1 MKTNRRQM
9 LQLALTGA
17 GLGAAGLGAA
27 GAGLGLAE
35 GWAAQREAPVF
46 RRAGLAFDTGVALT
60 IVGMGEREAEAA
72 LDAGFAEIRRLERV
86 AGLST
91 PSSDIRRLN
100 AEGRLERP
108 DQALLDMLAVAG
120 DVHRASGGAFDVTVQ
135 PLWIFY
141 DSYAKRGEWPSD
153 DEAAPARK
161 LIGQRDVRFDAE
173 AIAFGRRGMGI
184 TLNSLT
190 HGYAADCVAKVLAA
204 RGVRQA
210 FVDTGEME
218 SLGRNAHDRDW
229 TAAVKHP
236 RQPDAMLGTAPV
248 TGCMATAGDYAYT
261 WSEDYSRHHIL
272 DPRTG
277 YSPASFACVTVIA
290 AKAVVAD
297 ALSTAVSVLGPDEG
311 AKLLKHFDAEAYGI
325 TKAGKVWATP
335 GFPRQNLA

>member
-9 LQLALTGA
+9 LQLALMGA
-17 GLGAAGLGAA
+17 GIGAIGV
-27 GAGLGLAE
+27 
-35 GWAAQREAPVF
+35 WAASGTSAAPVF
-46 RRAGLAFDTGVALT
+46 RRAGVAFDTGVALT
-60 IVGMGEREAEAA
+60 IAGLEEREAEAA

-91 PSSDIRRLN
+91 PGSDIRRLN
-100 AEGRLERP
+100 AEGQLERP
-108 DQALLDMLAVAG
+108 DRALLDMLAVA
-120 DVHRASGGAFDVTVQ
+120 DEVHGASGGAFDVTVQ

-141 DSYAKRGEWPSD
+141 DSYAKRGQWPSD
-153 DEAAPARK
+153 GEAAPVRA
-161 LIGQRDVRFDAE
+161 LIGQSRLRFGAE
-173 AIAFGRRGMGI
+173 AISFERPGMGV

-190 HGYAADCVAKVLAA
+190 HGYAADRVAKVLAE

-210 FVDTGEME
+210 FVDTGEIE
-218 SLGRNAHDRDW
+218 ALGRAANNRAW

-290 AKAVVAD
+290 SRAVVAD

-311 AKLLKHFDAEAYGI
+311 LILLKQFDAEAYGV
-325 TKAGKVWATP
+325 TKAGEVWATP